1 MILPILK
8 FPNKVLRAPT
18 QEVAFPL
25 SKEVQ
30 KLVKDMADTVR
41 NADGV
46 GLAAPQ
52 VGKSFRLAVI
62 NLEKNGLSLFP
73 LFNPK
78 ILKKSLIKVEVEEG
92 CLSLPGIFG
101 MVKRPKKITIE
112 AQNAKGEKI
121 KFTDQAWVARI
132 VQHEMDHIDGKLI
145 IDHIRKYTKGEEIIK
160 EWKKVHKL

>member
-1 MILPILK
+1 M
-8 FPNKVLRAPT
+8 
-18 QEVAFPL
+18 

-78 ILKKSLIKVEVEEG
+78 IFKKSLKKVEVEEG

-112 AQNAKGEKI
+112 AQNANGEKI

-145 IDHIRKYTKGEEIIK
+145 IDHIRKYTKGEEIVK
-160 EWKKVHKL
+160 EWKKLKLL

>member
-1 MILPILK
+1 MILPIIK

-18 QEVAFPL
+18 QEVVFPL
-25 SKEVQ
+25 SKEIQ

-41 NADGV
+41 NADGI

-52 VGKSFRLAVI
+52 VGKLFRLAVI
-62 NLEKNGLSLFP
+62 NLEKNGLNLFP

-78 ILKKSLIKVEVEEG
+78 ILKKSLKKAEIEEG

-121 KFTDQAWVARI
+121 RFTDDGWVARI

-145 IDHIRKYTKGEEIIK
+145 IDLIKKYTKGEEIVK
-160 EWKKVHKL
+160 EWKKQKVI